1 MLRRLF
7 VFTAIVL
14 VTNALVFAQTGSGA
28 LKGKITDKDTKEAIP
43 FASVVIEQGGKQ
55 FGGVNSD
62 LDGNYTIK
70 PLPAGKYDVKAVYVG
85 YKPLMID
92 KVVINNDQI
101 TFLDIQMEKTSQ
113 TLKEFVVKDYEVPL
127 ISKDQTATG
136 GTMTSDE
143 MSKMPG
149 RSAESVAVTV
159 GGVYQDMNGNMGGIR
174 GSRSEG
180 TAEYIDGVKVL
191 GSTSL
196 PQADIEEVQVIT
208 GGLPAQYGDATG
220 GVINITTK
228 GAARE
233 FGAGVEAET
242 SEFLDGYGYNLIGFN
257 AQGPLIK
264 GKDSTAES
272 SLLGYFISGELTS
285 IENGNLNTGS
295 TLQTNNDPSAIGSFI
310 VNPATLMQLQ
320 LNPLRPSGTSSGTY
334 TNSSFVTADD
344 IQKMKAKQ
352 NALDQGIDLSG
363 KFDVRT
369 TPTINLTFGGSIDY
383 TKSNAW
389 SYSNSLFNNE
399 NNPELIDDSWRV
411 WGRFTQRFPT
421 EKDSKSAV
429 KNVYYSIEVSYS
441 KDYSVTEA
449 SQFGNDFFDYGYVG
463 KFKTYKE
470 KTYQLGNDTALHYN
484 NVMVQNGFKDTLVT
498 FQRSE
503 INSDLANYT
512 SAYYNLYPRNSGYYA
527 SDDEIQSGSNNF
539 ALLNGQTPASVYG
552 LYNNTGTVFNGYGSS
567 AQPGYGGYSIKNNST
582 IGINAD
588 GSADIKNHAI
598 QFGLQYQQDIDA
610 GYDLDPVSLWTLMR
624 EQANSHIAQLNESK
638 NGAHPV
644 YNAEGVF
651 QDTIQ
656 YDRLVDTAHQSFFDY
671 NLRKKLG
678 LNPYGQDWIDIDN
691 LDPSTF
697 SISMFSPDELLNNG
711 NQYVS
716 YYGYDY
722 TGKRIT
728 GKPTLDDFFNSKDA
742 FGNYTR
748 GIGAFEPIYMAGY
761 VQDKFAFND
770 LLFNVGV
777 RVDRYDANQEVPKD
791 PYCLYPVKTVSEV
804 SASDLNGNQFSIP
817 SNMGNNYVV
826 YVNDVKN
833 PTSIVGYRNGST
845 WYNAQGA
852 EITDPSVLETA
863 SGIAPLLADPAN
875 QTLTANSFAQYNPQ
889 INVMPR
895 ISFSFPISDV
905 ALFFAHYDVLT
916 QRPTAGTDQF
926 LPTNYLFMQSLAAG
940 TIVNNPNLL
949 PQKTTD
955 FELGFQQKLSNS
967 SSLKFSAFYRDMK
980 DEIEAFRYVDAYPV
994 TYTSYSNI
1002 DFGTV
1007 KGATLSYDLRRTNN
1021 VWIKANYT
1029 LQFADGTG
1037 SSATSGLNLVTSG
1050 QPNLRTTMPLDYDRR
1065 HTLSCVVDYRYSEGK
1080 HYNGPVWTRKI
1091 KGSDKVKTIALLQNT
1106 GINFTLSGGSGVP
1119 YSRSSEVIPVA
1130 VTGNT
1135 VPVLQGTLNGSRL
1148 PWQFKIDARLDKDIK
1163 VKLGNKDS
1171 KNRKDAY
1178 VNIYLQVLNLLNT
1191 KNIMVVY
1198 AATGNPND
1206 DGYLS
1211 AAMYQAAINE
1221 QLNVQSYRE
1230 LYSLYINNPSNYSLP
1245 RRIRLGATFDF

>member
-1 MLRRLF
+1 M
-7 VFTAIVL
+7 
-14 VTNALVFAQTGSGA
+14 
-28 LKGKITDKDTKEAIP
+28 
-43 FASVVIEQGGKQ
+43 
-55 FGGVNSD
+55 
-62 LDGNYTIK
+62 
-70 PLPAGKYDVKAVYVG
+70 
-85 YKPLMID
+85 
-92 KVVINNDQI
+92 
-101 TFLDIQMEKTSQ
+101 
-113 TLKEFVVKDYEVPL
+113 
-127 ISKDQTATG
+127 
-136 GTMTSDE
+136 
-143 MSKMPG
+143 
-149 RSAESVAVTV
+149 
-159 GGVYQDMNGNMGGIR
+159 
-174 GSRSEG
+174 
-180 TAEYIDGVKVL
+180 
-191 GSTSL
+191 
-196 PQADIEEVQVIT
+196 
-208 GGLPAQYGDATG
+208 
-220 GVINITTK
+220 
-228 GAARE
+228 
-233 FGAGVEAET
+233 
-242 SEFLDGYGYNLIGFN
+242 
-257 AQGPLIK
+257 
-264 GKDSTAES
+264 
-272 SLLGYFISGELTS
+272 
-285 IENGNLNTGS
+285 NTGS
-295 TLQTNNDPSAIGSFI
+295 TIQTSNDPSAIGSYT
-310 VNPATLMQLQ
+310 VDPAKLAQLE
-320 LNPLRPSGTSSGTY
+320 LNPLRPSGTGFGSY

-352 NALDQGIDLSG
+352 NALSQGIDLSG

-389 SYSNSLFNNE
+389 LYSYSLFDNDH
-399 NNPELIDDSWRV
+399 NPVVTDNSWRA

-421 EKDSKSAV
+421 DKDSKSAV

-441 KDYSVTEA
+441 KDYSVTEDA
-449 SQFGNDFFDYGYVG
+449 QHMDNLFDYGYVG
-463 KFKTYKE
+463 KFKTYKIRS
-470 KTYQLGNDTALHYN
+470 YQLGNDTALGYN

-503 INSDLANYT
+503 VNSGLANYT
-512 SAYYNLYPRNSGYYA
+512 SQYYNMYPRNSGYYA
-527 SDDEIQSGSNNF
+527 SDDAIQSGSNNY

-552 LYNNTGTVFNGYGSS
+552 LYANTGSVYN
-567 AQPGYGGYSIKNNST
+567 GYSISNNST

-598 QFGLQYQQDIDA
+598 QFGLQYQQDVDA
-610 GYDLDPVSLWTLMR
+610 GYNVNNPSGLWTLMR
-624 EQANSHIAQLNESK
+624 EQTNSHITQLNESK
-638 NGAHPV
+638 TGAHPV
-644 YNAEGVF
+644 YNASGVF

-656 YDRLVDTAHQSFFDY
+656 YDRLVDTSHQSYFDY

-697 SISMFSPDELLNNG
+697 SMSMFSPDELLNNG

-722 TGKRIT
+722 TGKKIN
-728 GKPTLDDFFNSKDA
+728 GKPTINDFFNSKDA
-742 FGNYTR
+742 FGNFTR
-748 GIGAFEPIYMAGY
+748 NIGAFEPIYMAGY

-770 LLFNVGV
+770 LLFNIGV
-777 RVDRYDANQEVPKD
+777 RVDRYDANQDVPKD
-791 PYCLYPVKTVSEV
+791 PYCLYPTKTVSEV
-804 SASDLNGNQFSIP
+804 TELGGNTITNP
-817 SNMGNNYVV
+817 SNMGSNYVV

-845 WYNAQGA
+845 WYNAKGV
-852 EITDPSVLETA
+852 EISDPSVLETA
-863 SGIAPLLADPAN
+863 SGIAPCLVDPNN
-875 QTLTANSFAQYNPQ
+875 QVLTANSFTQYNPQ
-889 INVMPR
+889 VNVMPR

-980 DEIEAFRYVDAYPV
+980 DEIEAYRYVDAYPV

-1007 KGATLSYDLRRTNN
+1007 KGATISYDLRRTNN

-1037 SSATSGLNLVTSG
+1037 SGATSGLNLVNSG

-1065 HTLSCVVDYRYSEGK
+1065 HSLSCVVDYRYSEGK

-1106 GINFTLSGGSGVP
+1106 GINFTFSGGSGVP
-1119 YSRSSEVIPVA
+1119 YSKSAEVIPVA

-1148 PWQFKIDARLDKDIK
+1148 PWEFKIDARLDKDIK

-1178 VNIYLQVLNLLNT
+1178 VNIYLQVLNVLNT

-1198 AATGNPND
+1198 AATGNAND

-1230 LYSLYINNPSNYSLP
+1230 LYSLYINNPNNYSLP